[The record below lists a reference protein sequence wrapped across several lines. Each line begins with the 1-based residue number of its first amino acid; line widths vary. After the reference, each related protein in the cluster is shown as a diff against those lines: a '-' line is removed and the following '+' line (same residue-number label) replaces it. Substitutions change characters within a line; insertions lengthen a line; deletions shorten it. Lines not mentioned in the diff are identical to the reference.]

1 MDVLDY
7 MYLIEGYLLH
17 DSNMMYTV
25 LFGYSETLLFLH
37 QIFLK
42 GLCARLEN
50 WPTLVL
56 GELLFF
62 AFYTLLIVCCLSI
75 EFAIL
80 NMKFEKNITKHNT

>member
-62 AFYTLLIVCCLSI
+62 CILYSLNCLLSFNRVCNTC
-75 EFAIL
+75 
-80 NMKFEKNITKHNT
+80 TKYEI